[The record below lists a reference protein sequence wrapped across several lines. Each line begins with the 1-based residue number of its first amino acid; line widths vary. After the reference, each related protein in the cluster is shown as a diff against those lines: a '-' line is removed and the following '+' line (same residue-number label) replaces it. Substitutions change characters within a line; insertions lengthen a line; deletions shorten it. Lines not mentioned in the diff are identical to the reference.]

1 MIILDTNVLSE
12 TMRTEPDE
20 AVTSWFAQ
28 HSAEVATTAITV
40 AELRYG
46 VARLPEGVRK
56 RALTAVLDA
65 GLAGIPVL
73 SFGELEAFAFATIR
87 AALEAAGM
95 NSGSLD
101 VQIAAIAATG
111 GHALATRN
119 VKHFEGAG
127 IAVMNPWTDG

>member
-1 MIILDTNVLSE
+1 VIILDTNVLSE
-12 TMRTEPDE
+12 TMRAEPDE

-46 VARLPEGVRK
+46 VARLPDGARK
-56 RALTAVLDA
+56 RALTEVLDA

-87 AALEAAGM
+87 TAQEAAGV

-111 GHALATRN
+111 GHRLATRN
-119 VKHFEGAG
+119 VKHFDGTG
-127 IAVMNPWTDG
+127 ITVVNPWTEE